1 MAQIKSITSEA
12 LEATVRNLLPSQ
24 QGFGEDLQAQNVI
37 VPIIDLTPT
46 AEGSQLREYLQRAI
60 SFTDN
65 TYFSSRNSTDN
76 LANSPGF
83 WQIVGTAHTFVDATT
98 DGVFSFQVNNG
109 LAFNTLWQG
118 FHRPQSPDT
127 ATAVPFDLI
136 VFLDTG
142 ETLQASTSTNAS
154 LRGSYRQV
162 ADRYGNIVNPTG
174 FTFE

>member
-1 MAQIKSITSEA
+1 MAQIRPIVSEA
-12 LEATVRNLLPSQ
+12 LEATIRNLLPSQ
-24 QGFGEDLQAQNVI
+24 NGFTEDLQAQNVI
-37 VPIIDLTPT
+37 VPIIDVTPT

-65 TYFSSRNSTDN
+65 TSFASRNNTVT
-76 LANSPGF
+76 LANTPGF
-83 WQIVGTAHTFVDATT
+83 WQVVGTAHTFVDATT

-109 LAFNTLWQG
+109 LAVKTLWQG

-127 ATAVPFDLI
+127 ATATAFDLI
-136 VFLDTG
+136 VFLNTG
-142 ETLQASTSTNAS
+142 ESLEASTSNNGS

-162 ADRYGNIVNPTG
+162 ADRYGNTINPTG